1 MQVGRLVVARLEV
14 SDVLSD
20 PDFVSRGIVCHRMTN
35 ITHDN
40 GRTQSTTVNHTFNG
54 VVTTNSGDNMD
65 RKADGT
71 LIKGAINIHTRFA
84 LSEGNAE
91 QQADEITW
99 KGRRYIVVQVLDNLH
114 YGRGFIKAI
123 CELKPLSG

>member
-1 MQVGRLVVARLEV
+1 MANLDV
-14 SDVLSD
+14 SDVLGD
-20 PDFVSRGIVCHRMTN
+20 PDFVSRGIVCHRTLVVDG
-35 ITHDN
+35 DN
-40 GRTQSTTVNHTFNG
+40 GRTQTMATEHTFNG
-54 VVTTNSGDNMD
+54 VVTTNNGDTMD

-91 QQADEITW
+91 HQADEITW

-114 YGRGFIKAI
+114 YGRGFVKAI